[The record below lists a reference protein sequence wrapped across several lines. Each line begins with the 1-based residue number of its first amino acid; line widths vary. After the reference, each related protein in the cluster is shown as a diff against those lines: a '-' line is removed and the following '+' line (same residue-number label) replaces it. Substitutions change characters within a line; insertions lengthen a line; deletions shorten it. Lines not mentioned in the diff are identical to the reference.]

1 MQVKEKDTDVRERL
15 SVAVAAVDL
24 ASLPALTPYV
34 KRADENSRTP

>member
-1 MQVKEKDTDVRERL
+1 MQLKKKDTDVLERL
-15 SVAVAAVDL
+15 SVAAVDP